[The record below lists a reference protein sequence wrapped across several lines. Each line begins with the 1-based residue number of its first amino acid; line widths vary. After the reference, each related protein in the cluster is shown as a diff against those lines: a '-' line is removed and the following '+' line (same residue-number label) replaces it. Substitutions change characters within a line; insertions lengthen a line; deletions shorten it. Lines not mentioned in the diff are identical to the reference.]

1 MCGLD
6 VGKRVYMFNGKGVLR
21 GVEVLFNE
29 AAIAGGGGT
38 TGSRGTTGSGGGTTG
53 SRGVESLA
61 EHG

>member
-6 VGKRVYMFNGKGVLR
+6 VGKRVYMFNGKGVLGR
-21 GVEVLFNE
+21 VEVVFSE

-38 TGSRGTTGSGGGTTG
+38 TGGAAIAGGGGTNG

>member
-1 MCGLD
+1 MEVMCGLD

-38 TGSRGTTGSGGGTTG
+38 TGSRG
-53 SRGVESLA
+53 VESLA